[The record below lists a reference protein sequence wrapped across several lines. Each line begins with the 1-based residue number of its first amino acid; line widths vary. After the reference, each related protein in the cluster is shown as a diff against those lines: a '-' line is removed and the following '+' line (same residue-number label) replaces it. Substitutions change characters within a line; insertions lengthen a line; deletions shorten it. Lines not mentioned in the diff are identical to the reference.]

1 MSTLWSSLEKLESEI
16 MLKIV
21 MGEEPVSAFDD
32 FIGKWYS
39 SGGEQITQEVEEARN
54 G

>member
-32 FIGKWYS
+32 FIDKWYS